1 VVLDNRDG
9 PLDEA
14 HRTLTRKFI
23 GTLAVAIILLIIAL
37 GIYAVN
43 YADKGGAAKTVLLII
58 VAISLVAGIV
68 SAVFSARFARQIG
81 RLGKH

>member
-1 VVLDNRDG
+1 MVMDNRDG

-43 YADKGGAAKTVLLII
+43 YADKGGAAKTVLVVI
-58 VAISLVAGIV
+58 VFVAFAAGIV
-68 SAVFSARFARQIG
+68 SAVFSARFARQIS
-81 RLGKH
+81 RLGKR